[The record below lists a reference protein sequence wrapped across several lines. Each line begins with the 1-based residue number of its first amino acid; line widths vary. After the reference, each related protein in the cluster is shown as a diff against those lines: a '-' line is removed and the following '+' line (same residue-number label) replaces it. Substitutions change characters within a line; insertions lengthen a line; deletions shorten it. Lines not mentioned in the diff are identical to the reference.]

1 LNANCFS
8 LERRLIHMYTDI
20 HYQVFKRKHL
30 FISSY
35 QKTCIQIE
43 TIIEFESKQANF
55 NSRELFIGNDVQS

>member
-1 LNANCFS
+1 
-8 LERRLIHMYTDI
+8 LIHMYTDI